1 MPPDENN
8 SGPLG
13 LSNAVEAMLAVVPSP
28 RNPEPPK
35 KRKTNLQ
42 EEVTESEGSVKAEE
56 AAVRDSQ
63 RPTVDPDEEQL
74 RAEGESTEI
83 EEDEPDGDD
92 AEVDEDELE
101 GDEDSGDADDDEDA
115 DDSEPETVF
124 ELDDGT
130 KVDLDE
136 LKRGYLRQSD
146 YTKKTQE
153 VAEARKHLQQAYQAR
168 QQERQTLAENLNLA
182 LGVVEPQLAE
192 LARTDWDRLATEDP
206 YSYAE
211 KRALFDQAS
220 VRYNKLVQQAQSVVQ
235 KQQQETQQQLQQRVQ
250 QENQRLRMAIPDFAD
265 PKRSR
270 ALKGAIIEYA
280 ISGMGLSEQEAKG
293 ITDHRMIVLLNKA
306 RQFDALQRGD
316 LSAARKKVSK
326 TPKKALQAGSPKT
339 KSERQQRARADQM
352 SKLRQ
357 TGKLDDAVELL
368 MGR

>member
-8 SGPLG
+8 SAPLG
-13 LSNAVEAMLAVVPSP
+13 LSSAVDALLA
-28 RNPEPPK
+28 PEPSTTADPK
-35 KRKTNLQ
+35 KKRAPKV
-42 EEVTESEGSVKAEE
+42 EEVTASEGSVKAEE
-56 AAVRDSQ
+56 AAVRSSQ
-63 RPTVDPDEEQL
+63 QPTVDPDKEQL
-74 RAEGESTEI
+74 QVEDDAEDDAEGPDGEP
-83 EEDEPDGDD
+83 EDEAEDESGDD
-92 AEVDEDELE
+92 A
-101 GDEDSGDADDDEDA
+101 DSGDAEDDEDA

-220 VRYNKLVQQAQSVVQ
+220 VRYNKLVQQAQTVVQ
-235 KQQQETQQQLQQRVQ
+235 KQQQETQQQLQQRLQ
-250 QENQRLRMAIPDFAD
+250 QEGQRLRMAIPDFAD

-270 ALKGAIIEYA
+270 ALKGAITEYA
-280 ISGMGLSEQEAKG
+280 ISAMGLSEQEAKG

-368 MGR
+368 MGH